1 MHRCGSNSQLVF
13 DARSVPQK
21 HRELTEAME
30 VLIWEWVKLPMK
42 LPYDLGKKH
51 PAIPAM
57 T

>member
-30 VLIWEWVKLPMK
+30 VLIWEWFKLPMK